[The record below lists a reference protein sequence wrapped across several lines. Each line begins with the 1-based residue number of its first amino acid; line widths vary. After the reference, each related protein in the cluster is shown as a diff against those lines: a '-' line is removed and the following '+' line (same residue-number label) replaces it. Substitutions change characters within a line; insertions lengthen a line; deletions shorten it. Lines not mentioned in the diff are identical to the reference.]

1 MFTKISQISQENTGV
16 GDFFNKVA
24 SLLVS
29 LSNKVKDFLACN
41 VIKKRLQ
48 HRCFPVKFEKCLRTP
63 TFKNLY
69 AQLLLNIK
77 ILQQICIVFIFGS
90 ITIVCVYIYILYIY
104 IYIYMK
110 TKYSWFWFYLFR
122 WTNLLGKQF
131 FWLLKFQ
138 CIYLAVTSST
148 YLNYSMSYF
157 CWNSLFNIINFFWK
171 ESTRN

>member
-69 AQLLLNIK
+69 GQLLLNII

-104 IYIYMK
+104 IYI
-110 TKYSWFWFYLFR
+110 WRQNIPDFDFIC
-122 WTNLLGKQF
+122 LGGQ
-131 FWLLKFQ
+131 
-138 CIYLAVTSST
+138 TSQGS
-148 YLNYSMSYF
+148 
-157 CWNSLFNIINFFWK
+157 NFFDCLSSNVFIWLWRHRP
-171 ESTRN
+171 T